1 MPAAYDAV
9 VVGSGPNG
17 LAAAIAIAQ
26 AGRSVLVL
34 EGQPSIGG
42 GACSAELTLPGFVHD
57 VCSSSHPLGLASP
70 FFRTLGL
77 ERFGLDWIHPEI
89 PLAHPLEGGRAV
101 LLERSHEATA
111 ARLARDSKA
120 YRRLMLP
127 LLESWQALLDDI
139 LGLPRLP
146 RSPLSLARFG
156 ARALWPAERLARRCF
171 RTREAR
177 ALFAGLSAHSG
188 LPLERM
194 PSAAFGLVLGALG
207 HAVGWPFARGG
218 AQRLADALAAC
229 LRSLGGEIVT
239 GFQVERL
246 ADLPRAR
253 AVLCDVTPRQLLR
266 LAGGELP
273 PRFRRRLA
281 RYRYGPGTFKLDW
294 ALSEPIPWAAE
305 ACRRVGTVHVGGT
318 LDEIARS
325 EREPWLG
332 RVSDAPFVLVTQP
345 SLFDPARAP
354 PGRHTAWAYCH
365 VPLGFRG
372 DVTALIEGQIER
384 FAPGFREV
392 VLARHVMGPDALER
406 HDPNLIGGDV
416 NGGGL
421 DLRQLFIRPTTR
433 LWSTPCRGL
442 YLCSSSTPPGGGV
455 HGMCGLFAARRAL
468 REVLS

>member
-433 LWSTPCRGL
+433 LWSTPRRGL